1 MIPIKINGNLPL
13 WSPVICPPHQRQKK
27 TFSWFTNSNVGIER
41 CKQTARPLPKPP
53 DSINSRIFGK
63 IRTLKAGCST
73 GTLRTDKHNSY
84 NLDDGKMLKRPW
96 RWIGMSQN
104 TDHTWWSS
112 SCKWQKAG
120 YTKQICQFFPFFF
133 FFGRNTILKNTPWNT
148 CCFSPFK
155 IKNKKWIIW
164 WNSLLREVM
173 GKLILGHTL
182 LSLYHCNVDSS
193 GPPYGQLILLFQFT
207 EHLSTKYTK
216 VISYSG
222 KSQWNIPVIWL
233 PNK

>member
-27 TFSWFTNSNVGIER
+27 TFSWFTNSNVGIVR

-73 GTLRTDKHNSY
+73 GTLRIDKHNSY

-133 FFGRNTILKNTPWNT
+133 FLDEILFWKILHETHAVFPSSKLKIRNESFDGIV
-148 CCFSPFK
+148 S
-155 IKNKKWIIW
+155 
-164 WNSLLREVM
+164 
-173 GKLILGHTL
+173 
-182 LSLYHCNVDSS
+182 
-193 GPPYGQLILLFQFT
+193 
-207 EHLSTKYTK
+207 
-216 VISYSG
+216 
-222 KSQWNIPVIWL
+222 
-233 PNK
+233 